1 MEARLSTSLGDLGR
15 LWGATDLEGF
25 DTSLVVR
32 NQVDAWKERLTGSGD
47 RLRQAEL
54 RLEQERR
61 TLLDRRLET
70 QEAREQL
77 PPEPPPLD
85 AAGLMER
92 HDALRSARGHLGEYE
107 RLRQNHENLRAQLG
121 VLASGTESRHDAS
134 RPLPPLA
141 LILLC
146 LAGAALAVAG
156 AFLGGAGLPMG
167 VAGGLV
173 LMAVAVALWF
183 LGRTGPSSA
192 TSPVMSP
199 LGQQAAGA
207 ESAAGRSRQALTE
220 AAAPLDPAGQIDGA
234 ALDSAEARLEAAR
247 AQLGTWDSANT
258 RLEEASRRQRSQEQR
273 LTDATAEQEGAAES
287 HREALLEWRQWLRE
301 RRLDEALTP
310 DTMTALLARVD
321 AARGALSETR
331 RMGGRA
337 AAIERDI
344 QEFRQKVET
353 LAVAHDIALADGNW
367 GQIASA
373 ADALINRMERAREAQ
388 SHREAALEQTEGA
401 RRVVED
407 RERRRGRAQ
416 QELDDFLALGG
427 TDDPEDFRVR
437 ARTHETVL
445 ELQRQRNELVRR
457 LELLSGPGD
466 SFDAFRNRLAGAG
479 QVQLNE
485 ESERVAE
492 QVREVEERRSGLQ
505 EERGRIDHELE
516 QLTGEEESSRLRA
529 QRGTLLEQLRDSAG
543 TAAGLRWNSCGT
555 PPGSGRVSPWPRRFW
570 RRPVGSSRWSGN
582 PGWCGT
588 PRISSPT
595 SPAGGMSGCSCPL
608 GTGPSPSWMAR
619 VAPSNPRR
627 SAGALVSS
635 CTWPSGSAWCG
646 SSASAPSA
654 CPWWSMRSW

>member
-1 MEARLSTSLGDLGR
+1 MLDDSSVNDSIYSAGQGVPGLSAFGQRLSARRRGIFLPTGQQQEVITLAGSLRGIDEQLRVVEGNAERYGSLTTRRSGTETELQDLDGERSRLSARQAEIRNMTSGWDDWVELNNCDSQLEALPRYERFPDDAIPRLEAFQERARRAGIDSEEAAEQLRAAMEAAAAGIPDEALLEAADRVEEVRRGRGSFDGSVHDLPERQGELREMEARLSTSLGDLGR

-92 HDALRSARGHLGEYE
+92 PDALRSARGHLGEYE

-331 RMGGRA
+331 RMGGLPP
-337 AAIERDI
+337 D
-344 QEFRQKVET
+344 T
-353 LAVAHDIALADGNW
+353 MTAL
-367 GQIASA
+367 
-373 ADALINRMERAREAQ
+373 L
-388 SHREAALEQTEGA
+388 
-401 RRVVED
+401 
-407 RERRRGRAQ
+407 
-416 QELDDFLALGG
+416 
-427 TDDPEDFRVR
+427 
-437 ARTHETVL
+437 
-445 ELQRQRNELVRR
+445 
-457 LELLSGPGD
+457 
-466 SFDAFRNRLAGAG
+466 
-479 QVQLNE
+479 
-485 ESERVAE
+485 
-492 QVREVEERRSGLQ
+492 
-505 EERGRIDHELE
+505 
-516 QLTGEEESSRLRA
+516 
-529 QRGTLLEQLRDSAG
+529 
-543 TAAGLRWNSCGT
+543 
-555 PPGSGRVSPWPRRFW
+555 
-570 RRPVGSSRWSGN
+570 
-582 PGWCGT
+582 
-588 PRISSPT
+588 
-595 SPAGGMSGCSCPL
+595 
-608 GTGPSPSWMAR
+608 AR
-619 VAPSNPRR
+619 VDAAR
-627 SAGALVSS
+627 GALSE
-635 CTWPSGSAWCG
+635 TRRMGGLP
-646 SSASAPSA
+646 PT
-654 CPWWSMRSW
+654 P